1 MFNLIPENLKAT
13 IIREYSGRRL
23 IVWFAG
29 FALLCIAL
37 FIFLLPTY
45 IHVVFEEKDLLTQ
58 TEFLKDSAQFKK
70 ADDIVRVI
78 TETNE
83 QLRVVSTPSYNTTPV
98 SAIEKI
104 ILSKNTNIRI
114 TDIQYT
120 QIVEEEGSKVS
131 VAGIANTRDS
141 LRQFVSSLEAVE
153 VFSQVTLPVSNFAK
167 DRDIDFSVNLTV
179 K

>member
-1 MFNLIPENLKAT
+1 MFNLIPDNLKAT

-29 FALLCIAL
+29 FTMLCIAL
-37 FIFLLPTY
+37 YVFLLPTY
-45 IHVVFEEKDLLTQ
+45 IHVVFEEKDLLNQ
-58 TEFLKDSAQFKK
+58 TELLKDSAQFKK

-114 TDIQYT
+114 TDIQYI
-120 QIVEEEGSKVS
+120 QPAEQEETKVS
-131 VAGIANTRDS
+131 IAGIANTRDS
-141 LRQFVSSLEAVE
+141 LRQFVSSLEEVE
-153 VFSQVTLPVSNFAK
+153 VFSEVTLPVSNFAK
-167 DRDIDFSVNLTV
+167 DRDIDFLINLTV